1 MSDFCQLDLRWKDI
15 LMGNGTSSIGAVGC
29 YMCSLV
35 SGLSDRGYGWD
46 PASFNLLLI
55 ADKAWVGPYENYID
69 SGNLE
74 KYMPDVFT
82 SFKKINPYNDQ
93 PKIDQLVGEN
103 LIGVCRVNARAIGGT
118 GTHYLLLKGQNKGV
132 ALIFD
137 PYTNKIE
144 PITTTY
150 GNYGDILGID
160 VFGVKVKSTV
170 PTSVPTQPLITNPIS
185 TPVVT
190 PPIDPVVPSPIDPLS
205 TPVTAPV
212 TPTAPITPEPVDTTQ
227 PSIPSVWV
235 NGSSTIV
242 ISKPNIFQRIMAFL
256 KWLVS

>member
-1 MSDFCQLDLRWKDI
+1 
-15 LMGNGTSSIGAVGC
+15 MGNGTSSIGAVGC
-29 YMCSLV
+29 YLCSLV

-82 SFKKINPYNDQ
+82 SFKKIDPYNDQ

-150 GNYGDILGID
+150 GKYGDILGID
-160 VFGVKVKSTV
+160 VFGVKTKSTV
-170 PTSVPTQPLITNPIS
+170 PEPPVVIP
-185 TPVVT
+185 TPVVE
-190 PPIDPVVPSPIDPLS
+190 S
-205 TPVTAPV
+205 PVTAPSV
-212 TPTAPITPEPVDTTQ
+212 PTTLPVQETTTTSTQ

-235 NGSSTIV
+235 TDTNTPIASPIPTVNPNLFQQIV
-242 ISKPNIFQRIMAFL
+242 RYIRKLLESWK
-256 KWLVS
+256 K